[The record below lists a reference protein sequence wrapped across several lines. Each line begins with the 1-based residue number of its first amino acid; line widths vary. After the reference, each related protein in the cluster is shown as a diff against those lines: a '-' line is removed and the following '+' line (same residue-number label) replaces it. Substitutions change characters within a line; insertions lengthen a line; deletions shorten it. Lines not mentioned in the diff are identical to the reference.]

1 MSLRSFHPSGDRRVI
16 RPLFTLL
23 LAVSIIFSTG
33 CAMSREQQLAR
44 KADVVESS
52 LKAEQRRVLK
62 LPPLDP
68 QRDSRLSHLTTLRT
82 TLSAANIARGSVAH
96 FLPPEQRPTA
106 YDVLD
111 EAYDTIEWNIPL
123 GPGERL
129 RPMPAGFANG
139 TLNIR

>member
-1 MSLRSFHPSGDRRVI
+1 MISR
-16 RPLFTLL
+16 L
-23 LAVSIIFSTG
+23 LALFLATTIVASTG

-44 KADVVESS
+44 KADKVESA
-52 LKAEQRRVLK
+52 LKTEQRRVLT
-62 LPPLDP
+62 LPSLDP
-68 QRDSRLSHLTTLRT
+68 QRDARLDHLTTLRT
-82 TLSAANIARGSVAH
+82 TLSAANIARGSITH

-111 EAYDTIEWNIPL
+111 EAYETIEWNIPL